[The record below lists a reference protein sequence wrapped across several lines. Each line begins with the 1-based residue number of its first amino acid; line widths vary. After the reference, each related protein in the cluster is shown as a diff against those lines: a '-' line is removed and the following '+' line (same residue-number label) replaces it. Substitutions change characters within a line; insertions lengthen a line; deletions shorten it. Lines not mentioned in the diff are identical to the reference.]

1 MPVNALFFL
10 ASARYFFYTPPMSLH
25 DFLTSTFWFLVTAV
39 FFVPLFKRLRL
50 GALLGYIAAGAAI
63 GPWGFKLIND
73 VEVVAHYAELGVVFL
88 LFVIGLELRPQKLW
102 SMRRSVFGL
111 GALQVFVTSL
121 ILALMGRV
129 LGLSWTPAVVCAFSL
144 SLTSTAFALQTLT
157 EKNQLQTDF
166 GRESFSVLLFQDLV
180 AIPALAL
187 IPLLSLTGEQALASF
202 SGVAVARVVLVIVF
216 VILCGRFLLR
226 PILRMVAWTQTREIF
241 TATGL
246 LFVIGVAM
254 MMESQGLS
262 MSLGAFL
269 AGVLLADSEY
279 RHEIESDI
287 EPFKGLLLGLFF
299 ISVGLS
305 LNFGIVYQKL
315 GLVLF
320 LTIVL
325 MVAKMIVNYALGRY
339 FKLPIRSA
347 QNFSVVL
354 APAGEFAFVIF
365 AVAQQNKLLSA
376 DLVSVLV
383 AAVTLSMV
391 LTPFLFILK
400 ERFGDMFFDQTP
412 VEVEFDRIQ
421 NDSPQVIIAGFGRVG
436 QITGRLLRV
445 LWIPF
450 TALELDGEQV
460 QVVRRFGNKVYYGD
474 ASRLDLLH
482 AAGAKD
488 AEIFVLAI
496 DDPESSVKIAE
507 TVKKHFPHLK
517 IVARA
522 RNRQHAFDLMDVGV
536 TSVFRETFASSLE
549 MAELVLK
556 EIGVP
561 VEKARHRVQTF
572 REHDERGLQEQHKIH
587 HDEKEFIAHSKQAVS
602 QLEKAMQGD
611 V

>member
-1 MPVNALFFL
+1 MN
-10 ASARYFFYTPPMSLH
+10 LH
-25 DFLTSTFWFLVTAV
+25 DFLTSTFWFLITAV
-39 FFVPLFKRLRL
+39 FFVPLFKSLKL

-73 VEVVAHYAELGVVFL
+73 VEVVSHYAELGVVFL

-111 GALQVFVTSL
+111 GTLQML
-121 ILALMGRV
+121 ITTLVLALMGKAT
-129 LGLSWTPAVVCAFSL
+129 GLSWVSSLVCGFSL

-157 EKNQLQTDF
+157 EKHQLQTDF

-180 AIPALAL
+180 AIPALAI

-202 SGVAVARVVLVIVF
+202 SWMAVLRVVLIIVF
-216 VILCGRFLLR
+216 VVLCGRFLLR

-305 LNFGIVYQKL
+305 LDFGIVSKKL
-315 GLVLF
+315 SLILF
-320 LTIVL
+320 LTLVL
-325 MVAKMIVNYALGRY
+325 MGAKIVVNYALGRY

-347 QNFSVVL
+347 QNLSVVL

-391 LTPFLFILK
+391 MTPFLFILK
-400 ERFGDMFFDQTP
+400 ERYGDMFFDQAVP
-412 VEVEFDRIQ
+412 EPQFDRIQ

-436 QITGRLLRV
+436 QITARLLRV

-460 QVVRRFGNKVYYGD
+460 QVVRKFGNKVYYGD

-496 DDPESSVKIAE
+496 DDPDSSLKIAE

-522 RNRQHAFDLMDVGV
+522 RNRQHVFDLMDLGV
-536 TSVFRETFASSLE
+536 TNIFRETFASSLE

-561 VEKARHRVQTF
+561 VDKAHNRVKTF
-572 REHDERGLQEQHKIH
+572 REHDERGLLEQHKIR
-587 HDEKEFIAHSKQAVS
+587 DNEKELIAHSKQVAS
-602 QLEKAMQGD
+602 QLEKTMQAD
-611 V
+611 I